1 MKNNLNEI
9 TEENMRLKTK
19 VAILEREKDKL
30 NRTDESGLRKGG
42 KNINAVGLGDVKYF
56 KFRNKMVL

>member
-1 MKNNLNEI
+1 
-9 TEENMRLKTK
+9 MRLKTK